1 LAEHLLHDYHK
12 ELPDGVTLIPSSGG
26 VFEVTRG
33 DHLLFSKKETG
44 RFPEEGELDEAMG
57 RER

>member
-12 ELPDGVTLIPSSGG
+12 ELPDGVTLIPRSGG

-57 RER
+57 SER